1 MTEIKSALEIALE
14 RTKDVE
20 ASKESLEASKYNTE
34 GKKLVSRFLNDEKVD
49 LTEELKGFDSSK
61 VNWVRAGIY
70 EALSTNLILPIDE
83 VALKK
88 NKRVREGFF
97 AMIKDVKKMNRL
109 MNQLENFL
117 AEYLEERK
125 RLQASIEEQ
134 YAPRLRQKEEEMSK
148 QLGGSVKIDPMQDPE
163 FGQLLRKNLV
173 MLEDRYSSVLNEVK
187 QELDNMF
194 GITAA

>member
-14 RTKDVE
+14 RTKNVE
-20 ASKESLEASKYNTE
+20 ASKESLDASTYNTE
-34 GKKLVSRFLNDEKVD
+34 GKKLVSRFLNDEEVD
-49 LTEELKGFDSSK
+49 LAQELKGFDSSK

-88 NKRVREGFF
+88 SKRVREGFF
-97 AMIKDVKKMNRL
+97 SIIKDIKKLTRL

-117 AEYLEERK
+117 GEYLEERK
-125 RLQASIEEQ
+125 RLQVAIEEQ

-148 QLGGSVKIDPMQDPE
+148 QLGTPVKIDPMQDPE

-173 MLEDRYSSVLNEVK
+173 MLEDRYSSVLKEVK
-187 QELDNMF
+187 QELNKMS
-194 GITAA
+194 GLA

>member
-1 MTEIKSALEIALE
+1 MTEIKSALEIALA
-14 RTKDVE
+14 RTKNVE

-34 GKKLVSRFLNDEKVD
+34 GKKLVSRFLNDEKAD
-49 LTEELKGFDSSK
+49 LTKELKSFDSSK
-61 VNWVRAGIY
+61 VNWVRAGVY

-88 NKRVREGFF
+88 SKRVREGFF
-97 AMIKDVKKMNRL
+97 AIIRDVKKMNRL

-117 AEYLEERK
+117 GEYLEERK
-125 RLQASIEEQ
+125 RLQVAIEEQ

-148 QLGGSVKIDPMQDPE
+148 QMGSPVKIDPTQDPE

-173 MLEDRYSSVLNEVK
+173 MLEDRYSSVLKEVK

>member
-14 RTKDVE
+14 RTKNVE

-34 GKKLVSRFLNDEKVD
+34 GKKLVSRFLNDEGVD
-49 LTEELKGFDSSK
+49 LTEELKSFDSSK
-61 VNWVRAGIY
+61 VKWVRAGIY

-88 NKRVREGFF
+88 SKRVRKGFF
-97 AMIKDVKKMNRL
+97 CVIKDVKKLNRL

-117 AEYLEERK
+117 GEYLEERK
-125 RLQASIEEQ
+125 RLQVAVEEQ

-148 QLGGSVKIDPMQDPE
+148 QLGSPVKIDPMQDPE

-173 MLEDRYSSVLNEVK
+173 MLEDRYSSVLKEVK
-187 QELDNMF
+187 QELDNMS
-194 GITAA
+194 GLA

>member
-14 RTKDVE
+14 RTKNVE

-34 GKKLVSRFLNDEKVD
+34 GKRLVSRFLNDENAD
-49 LTEELKGFDSSK
+49 LAKELKSFDSSK
-61 VNWVRAGIY
+61 VKWVRAGIY

-83 VALKK
+83 VAFKK
-88 NKRVREGFF
+88 SKRVREGFF
-97 AMIKDVKKMNRL
+97 CVIKDVKKLNRL

-117 AEYLEERK
+117 GEYLEERK
-125 RLQASIEEQ
+125 RQQAAVEEQ

-148 QLGGSVKIDPMQDPE
+148 QLGAPVKIDPMQDPE
-163 FGQLLRKNLV
+163 FGQLLRKNMV
-173 MLEDRYSSVLNEVK
+173 MLEDRYSSVLKEVK

>member
-1 MTEIKSALEIALE
+1 MK
-14 RTKDVE
+14 
-20 ASKESLEASKYNTE
+20 
-34 GKKLVSRFLNDEKVD
+34 
-49 LTEELKGFDSSK
+49 
-61 VNWVRAGIY
+61 WVRAGIY

-88 NKRVREGFF
+88 SKRVREGFF
-97 AMIKDVKKMNRL
+97 CVIKDVKKLNRL

-117 AEYLEERK
+117 GEYLEERK
-125 RLQASIEEQ
+125 RLQATIEEQ

-148 QLGGSVKIDPMQDPE
+148 QLGSPVKIDPMQDPE

-173 MLEDRYSSVLNEVK
+173 MLEDRYSSVLKEVK
-187 QELDNMF
+187 QELDNMS